1 MYFYVQRARNTSFSF
16 SYSWIFYF
24 LWYLQSWKRTRLL
37 VKKTSTMMTY
47 TQHIFFLL
55 FFDIFN
61 FFFSSLK
68 FSLKN
73 LITICDTW
81 KIHHIM
87 EQRPDTSRPFSSI
100 GYSSSVRFFFCS
112 FSISAFNLGLFLY
125 GFSRSSLDFS
135 WMMQSGSNSD
145 SADSTSVFTLLESGF
160 SVFMP
165 SLVSSFAGEPGADA

>member
-1 MYFYVQRARNTSFSF
+1 
-16 SYSWIFYF
+16 
-24 LWYLQSWKRTRLL
+24 
-37 VKKTSTMMTY
+37 MTY

-61 FFFSSLK
+61 FFFIFKVL
-68 FSLKN
+68 FKN

-145 SADSTSVFTLLESGF
+145 SADSASVFTLLESGF

>member
-1 MYFYVQRARNTSFSF
+1 
-16 SYSWIFYF
+16 
-24 LWYLQSWKRTRLL
+24 
-37 VKKTSTMMTY
+37 
-47 TQHIFFLL
+47 
-55 FFDIFN
+55 
-61 FFFSSLK
+61 
-68 FSLKN
+68 
-73 LITICDTW
+73 
-81 KIHHIM
+81 M

-100 GYSSSVRFFFCS
+100 GYSSNVRFFFCS

-145 SADSTSVFTLLESGF
+145 SAVSASVFTLLESGF

>member
-1 MYFYVQRARNTSFSF
+1 
-16 SYSWIFYF
+16 
-24 LWYLQSWKRTRLL
+24 
-37 VKKTSTMMTY
+37 MTY
-47 TQHIFFLL
+47 TQHIFFCCFL
-55 FFDIFN
+55 IFLI

-145 SADSTSVFTLLESGF
+145 SADSASVFTLPESGF